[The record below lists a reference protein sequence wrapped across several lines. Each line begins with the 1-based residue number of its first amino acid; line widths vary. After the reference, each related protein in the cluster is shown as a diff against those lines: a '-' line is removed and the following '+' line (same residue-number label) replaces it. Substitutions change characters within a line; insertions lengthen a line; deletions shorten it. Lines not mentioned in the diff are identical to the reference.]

1 MRSGANKFIISLLLI
16 CATPN
21 SIIAQASTYLDGKSY
36 AIVLTML
43 SGGGGSSSTWVKDSF
58 IFKSGKMYSSEIKKR
73 EGFKAA
79 AYAPSNNGT
88 NQNPIIKFAYETFNK
103 YGSNLKIQGVAQ
115 GNFIE
120 GTAQWT
126 NKAGENLYTFTG
138 TLME

>member
-58 IFKSGKMYSSEIKKR
+58 IFKSGKMYSLELKKEKDLR
-73 EGFKAA
+73 LLHMLHQ
-79 AYAPSNNGT
+79 T
-88 NQNPIIKFAYETFNK
+88 MVQI
-103 YGSNLKIQGVAQ
+103 KIQS
-115 GNFIE
+115 
-120 GTAQWT
+120 
-126 NKAGENLYTFTG
+126 
-138 TLME
+138 